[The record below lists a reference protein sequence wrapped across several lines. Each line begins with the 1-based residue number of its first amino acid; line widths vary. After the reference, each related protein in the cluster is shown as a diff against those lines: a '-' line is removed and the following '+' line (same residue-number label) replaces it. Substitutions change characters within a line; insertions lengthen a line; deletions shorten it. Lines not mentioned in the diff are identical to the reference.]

1 MGNANKHRIVQG
13 LTKSGATTEATATK
27 ALAASL
33 RLSIYRVVRSFERA
47 DQLLVEPLG
56 VTVSQA
62 YALLA
67 LPGETT
73 ISMGELSERLEVAGS
88 TATRM
93 VDQLARKGLVER
105 APAEEDRRV
114 WSVSL
119 TPEGKEVRE
128 HLDGKFRHFFLML
141 VERFPEEERADLVS
155 SMEKVTTILAQFV
168 AIKLLEHKSGET
180 EDEEDSGLS
189 GKGAS

>member
-1 MGNANKHRIVQG
+1 MDFANKQRTAG
-13 LTKSGATTEATATK
+13 GSARSEAATRDVATE

-47 DQLLVEPLG
+47 DRLLVEPLG

-67 LPGETT
+67 LPEEST

-93 VDQLARKGLVER
+93 VDQLARRGLVLR

-114 WSVSL
+114 WSVRL
-119 TPEGKEVRE
+119 TQYGREVRARLE
-128 HLDGKFRHFFLML
+128 EKFRHFFLVL
-141 VERFPEEERADLVS
+141 TERFPEEERENLAS
-155 SMEKVTTILAQFV
+155 SMEKVTSLLAEFV
-168 AIKLLEHKSGET
+168 ETKMREH
-180 EDEEDSGLS
+180 EDASPEEPGRAAKEA
-189 GKGAS
+189 G